1 MSAYNIYLGG
11 PESLGILTATII
23 ASSGQDY
30 LTGTMTMS
38 IGTIVREGLTG
49 TATGWHTLL

>member
-11 PESLGILTATII
+11 PESLGIMTAPII

-38 IGTIVREGLTG
+38 IGTIVHEGLTV